1 MKKALAILLALSMVF
16 AAFADAP
23 AADFSVVSFSGNAAL
38 EWVSDL
44 DNEKN
49 GFNNTTEAAVKI
61 NLFNAGDAATSGEGV
76 WGELKIVTDKD
87 GFYEVKDGSALAAGL
102 TTPPLYA
109 KVDTAK
115 IHFVDGDVGIA
126 LNILKPGLTLGENVL
141 PTAVGA
147 DFKSEKFDVSDNA
160 PASAAYTAA
169 KAAYDL
175 AVKNLEDLKKTD
187 YDANDLLA
195 KERAVTAAK
204 KTLDETAAPAALTNG
219 FALEITSSVI
229 DANFKVMD
237 NGVAA
242 DKEWG
247 FGADATV
254 KAVENL
260 NLKAGFAYAFE
271 TTAFVASV
279 DYKLAIDEKLY
290 VKPVVAFGLEGDAKK
305 QLAASALFGWG
316 TEGQEPDFIKVKAAD
331 GKVNKVKDATG
342 KDVDDVFIANK
353 CADGFSVTFTTNM
366 ADPAENAI
374 AFGLYDST
382 LLAGLKVGAAYGAD
396 LDKFG
401 EGILSLA
408 AKYSTDIDIL
418 TIALDFGF
426 RTTFG
431 TEKTNMSAYAIEL
444 STDDVVDNTTLYAKY
459 EGRVVASEA
468 KKGTITVGA
477 KIAL

>member
-44 DNEKN
+44 DAEKN

-126 LNILKPGLTLGENVL
+126 LNILKPGLALGENVL
-141 PTAVGA
+141 PTAVAA
-147 DFKSEKFDVSDNA
+147 DVKSAKFDVSDNA
-160 PASAAYTAA
+160 PVSTAYKALEDALKTAKEELETAQKGNDYVALKNAEAAV
-169 KAAYDL
+169 KAAEE
-175 AVKNLEDLKKTD
+175 A
-187 YDANDLLA
+187 LA
-195 KERAVTAAK
+195 KGT
-204 KTLDETAAPAALTNG
+204 APAKLTAG

-229 DANFKVMD
+229 DANFKVLD

-247 FGADATV
+247 FGADATI

-271 TTAFVASV
+271 TTAFVASA

-290 VKPVVAFGLEGDAKK
+290 VKPAVVFGLEEETKE
-305 QLAASALFGWG
+305 LAASALFGWG
-316 TEGQEPDFIKVKAAD
+316 TEGQEPDFIKD
-331 GKVNKVKDATG
+331 GLKD
-342 KDVDDVFIANK
+342 KDGNDTRFIPNK

-366 ADPAENAI
+366 ADPAVNSI
-374 AFGLYDST
+374 SFGLYDST
-382 LLAGLKVGAAYGAD
+382 LLEGLKVGAAYGAI
-396 LDKFG
+396 LDDFG
-401 EGILSLA
+401 NGTLSLA
-408 AKYSTDIDIL
+408 AKYGTDIDIL

-431 TEKTNMSAYAIEL
+431 TEKSSLYAYAVEV
-444 STDDVVDNTTLYAKY
+444 STDDVIDNTKLYAKY
-459 EGRVVASEA
+459 ESLTA
-468 KKGTITVGA
+468 KGADTAKGKITVGA
-477 KIAL
+477 KISL